1 MERKEKINRIWS
13 EFSELFPDFNS
24 QLKALC
30 CGSKEN
36 FECSQCRSIRVEVIE
51 EGGRC
56 LKCFDCR
63 SKTWI
68 TSSTFFKGIKKPLP
82 YLAVIYFLESGIAL
96 NSVELSIL
104 SGVTQ
109 STAWEI
115 IKKISLVANACL
127 SDQGERI
134 PIRHISRAIYKRSR
148 KTPSDCSPA
157 QEVNQVTEAETN
169 NTAITISMLES
180 INEQHL
186 DQNSFESALAEQD
199 RAIFEA
205 IGHSPLHADE
215 LCSKLKLGPSKIL
228 PSLTIL
234 ELDGLIESVAGN
246 RYIRKLAEPIS
257 EKPSRKSISKYAS
270 TMIEAIIEFGCST
283 YQGISKKYSQ
293 LYVAF
298 MWMMKESEKRGWQ
311 AILKLCRRF
320 AHINKKSIA
329 RFVTGPNLVLPLPRK
344 HNPELTV

>member
-1 MERKEKINRIWS
+1 MERKEKIDRIWS
-13 EFSELFPDFNS
+13 EFSEQFPDSNS
-24 QLKALC
+24 QLKTLC

-36 FECSQCRSIRVEVIE
+36 FECSQCRSTRVEILE

-56 LKCFDCR
+56 LKCLDCR

-127 SDQGERI
+127 SDKGERV
-134 PIRHISRAIYKRSR
+134 PISHISRAIYKRSR

-157 QEVNQVTEAETN
+157 QEVNEETEAAASS
-169 NTAITISMLES
+169 TAFSISMLES
-180 INEQHL
+180 SSEPQL
-186 DQNSFESALAEQD
+186 DRYLFKSELAEHD
-199 RAIFEA
+199 RVIFEA
-205 IGHSPLHADE
+205 IGQSPLHSDD
-215 LCSKLKLGPSKIL
+215 LCSKLNLGPAKIL

-246 RYIRKLAEPIS
+246 RYIRKLVHPIS
-257 EKPSRKSISKYAS
+257 EQPSRKSISQYAC
-270 TMIEAIIEFGCST
+270 TLIEAIIDFGCST

-293 LYVAF
+293 LYVAL
-298 MWMMKESEKRGWQ
+298 MWMTEEGEKRGWQ
-311 AILKLCRRF
+311 AILEQCRKF
-320 AHINKKSIA
+320 THFNKKSIA
-329 RFVTGPNLVLPLPRK
+329 RFVTGSNLVLPQPRK
-344 HNPELTV
+344 HDAGLTV